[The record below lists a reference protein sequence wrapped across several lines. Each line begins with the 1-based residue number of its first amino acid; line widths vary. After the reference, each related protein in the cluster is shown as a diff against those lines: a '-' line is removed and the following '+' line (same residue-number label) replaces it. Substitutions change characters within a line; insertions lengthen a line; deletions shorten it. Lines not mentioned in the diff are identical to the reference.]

1 MNHILTWSAGPR
13 APILSSPKK
22 TSGIPELDLQ
32 AKVHTSAAWAELVI
46 LSIYPHH
53 KDWLPVQIHSQHRDG
68 SEGCKVKSQIRA
80 AN

>member
-1 MNHILTWSAGPR
+1 MNHILTWRAGPR

-68 SEGCKVKSQIRA
+68 SEGCKLKSQIRA